1 MVRIGIDFGYKF
13 SGIAL
18 LDDNNVVSDYRILEH
33 RTDLS
38 DTLTQRRQLRA
49 MRRRNNSKRRRLR
62 DFYALL
68 KGMGLTPVNSRPG
81 ETMTLADRMRIGNRL
96 YALAHYR
103 GWDYAE
109 LSEQLVILSDDK
121 APQLPPVVKNIDNF
135 LLREYRAPACF
146 APKKA
151 KKKKSESEDSYKRA
165 QQSADDAAARRN
177 KSADSEITEEH
188 LRFIE
193 LQKPFLGELYRLE
206 KELHDLG
213 KKADKAKTDEQ
224 IGHLQEQIA
233 LLQDEC
239 DNVYRKI
246 SGGKDHIEEWLRE
259 RLKVVYDGQ
268 MPPQSEDIINRVM
281 VELGLKTA
289 EELFDRG
296 KIYRPHRN
304 RHRDEMIS
312 ELQKLM
318 RHACGEEDGADGVF
332 LEHYRKTMKKCK
344 PKDAPPR
351 DVFWACWQ
359 DDIKCAQARAKKIA
373 NQRSAAENRPITPQD
388 VVKRWVKA
396 AEGIVKHEYRK
407 KRFENRKIGKCP
419 VRRDGE
425 KCGNNLP
432 RKSRTDIR
440 RLQCEIELRNMNIAD
455 ATVDGKSRKMTEEEI
470 AKVLSGLHLHK
481 QKLSPDDKAHNRAV
495 VKKIKTPPVK
505 NDARGK
511 KESLGDIVGGD
522 QNGRT
527 ALCVVHLQEKLRILK
542 EGIDSNIDAWNS
554 MHEERILDLLDAP
567 PSIRQK
573 AECVVREV
581 RKMLRQHPPA
591 EVAHIGLETARFDIS
606 ALAQAEDTKMKAA
619 QYQKSR
625 SPVDKVG
632 LAAEQDWL
640 CFLCGE
646 SMRKAN
652 IHVDH
657 LRPRKRGG
665 SNVRLNLVAMHDYC
679 NINKG
684 KYDSPVNP
692 QALAAL
698 LRNNSRKGE
707 AVQKALDKSHFLPNL
722 ESPQHTMFGAKI
734 LKGAL
739 MNALNIS
746 REKADGIIYQPRAAD
761 VAFFRRRWFDFMDRQ
776 KSAIRA
782 KKWDIEIIAGESA
795 EANLSEFKLSEHLFG
810 GQTLR
815 VDGGGGLVRLSGD
828 KLDIDT
834 KTTYAGVR
842 WFSIVA
848 DNERVELTAYARE
861 DDSAITLPQKNWSVK
876 GEVGKMLQINLRDI
890 CPAEWRDFEP
900 FVDSKW
906 LTLSDDKKTLSG
918 VPVLTEGQNGP
929 YVEWPKVFDG
939 KDKRRRVDL
948 RVQTARR
955 RLSIK
960 IMPPDMKQQKEAF
973 RGKEWDIKI
982 TTGVEKD
989 ISKFRRKFKLS
1000 EYLFGGQTLRVDGG
1014 GGLVSLA
1021 DDKLHID
1028 TKTRDTGGALEFF
1041 IAADNERVELTAHA
1055 DNKAIKLP
1063 QKNWSA
1069 KGEVGKMLQ
1078 INLRDICP
1086 AEWRDFAPS
1095 VHSDWLTLSED
1106 KKTLSGSPIWAG
1118 GQHKPYVVCKVSF
1131 FDDEGELRGC
1141 FDLRAERARR
1151 QLSMKIVPKA
1161 DGIHLFHHAL
1171 DAAIMAANID
1181 WGEVKQLSRKIDARP
1196 FIERKK
1202 MYQQADV
1209 GGPCFANLTVMG
1221 KNDWAAP
1228 SNEEVYY
1235 RHYEKDA
1242 LQRGKLSTRKYR
1254 TEPWRLRDKKLSQR
1268 IPLPS
1273 TAKAN
1278 VSLRDKELSQR
1289 IPLPSIAKANVKDII
1304 SADIRAAME
1313 LLWKE
1318 INAMGKEEQNQA
1330 TQGTKDKKYILQN
1343 HFLSLSKEHPLHP
1356 FNVRSARCR
1365 RGDNDNPNLY
1375 ESIKGEPNKH
1385 DRRKNPCHYFRR
1397 VEGWAKAEV
1406 HENDK
1411 GEKTVHRVKNP
1422 FYWANK
1428 KEPEFD
1434 DPPPAGARLVAYYR
1448 RGDKVKVNGRA
1459 GEWKIKKLSHPS
1471 ATLQPQ
1477 CAESYAASD
1486 GDTITAV
1493 YHRLS
1498 KC

>member
-109 LSEQLVILSDDK
+109 LSEHLVILSDDK
-121 APQLPPVVKNIDNF
+121 APQLPQVVKNIDNF
-135 LLREYRAPACF
+135 LLLEYRAPARF
-146 APKKA
+146 APQKS
-151 KKKKSESEDSYKRA
+151 KKKKGESEDNYKRA
-165 QQSADDAAARRN
+165 HQSAKDAV
-177 KSADSEITEEH
+177 DSKITKEH

-193 LQKPFLGELYRLE
+193 LKNPFLGELYRLE
-206 KELHDLG
+206 KELYDLG

-233 LLQDEC
+233 LLQDER
-239 DNVYRKI
+239 DNVYREI
-246 SGGKDHIEEWLRE
+246 SGGEDHIESVSKDHIEEWLRE
-259 RLKVVYDGQ
+259 RLKVVYDGKE
-268 MPPQSEDIINRVM
+268 PPQSEDIKDIINRAM
-281 VELGLKTA
+281 VELGLETA
-289 EELFDRG
+289 EELFGAG

-304 RHRDEMIS
+304 RHRDEMII

-318 RHACGEEDGADGVF
+318 RLACGEEYGADGVF

-344 PKDAPPR
+344 DAPPR

-359 DDIKCAQARAKKIA
+359 DDIKRAQARAKEIA
-373 NQRSAAENRPITPQD
+373 DQRSAAENRPITPQD

-407 KRFENRKIGKCP
+407 KRFKNRKIGKCP
-419 VRRDGE
+419 ARCDGE

-440 RLQCEIELRNMNIAD
+440 RLQCEIELRNMNIVDD
-455 ATVDGKSRKMTEEEI
+455 AVDGKSRKMTEEEI
-470 AKVLSGLHLHK
+470 VKVLRGLHLPK
-481 QKLSPDDKAHNRAV
+481 QKLSPDDKAHNRTV
-495 VKKIKTPPVK
+495 VKREIKTPPVK

-511 KESLGDIVGGD
+511 KESLGDIVGGE
-522 QNGRT
+522 QNGRA
-527 ALCVVHLQEKLRILK
+527 ALCVVHLREKLRILK
-542 EGIDSNIDAWNS
+542 EGIDRNIDAWNS

-573 AECVVREV
+573 AERVVREV
-581 RKMLRQHPPA
+581 RKMLRKQPNA

-606 ALAQAEDTKMKAA
+606 ALAQAEGKKMKAT

-625 SPVDKVG
+625 SPRDKVG
-632 LAAEQDWL
+632 LAAEQDNL
-640 CFLCGE
+640 CFLCGKPLG
-646 SMRKAN
+646 RN

-657 LRPRKRGG
+657 LRPRNRGG

-684 KYDSPVNP
+684 KYDSPVSE

-698 LRNNSRKGE
+698 RRNNSRKGE

-746 REKADGIIYQPRAAD
+746 REIICRPRAAD
-761 VAFFRRRWFDFMDRQ
+761 VAFFRRQWFNFMDRQ

-782 KKWDIEIIAGESA
+782 KNWNIEIIAGEST
-795 EANLSEFKLSEHLFG
+795 EVDLSEFNLSKHLFG

-828 KLDIDT
+828 KLHIDT
-834 KTTYAGVR
+834 QAIDAGVR
-842 WFSIVA
+842 GFFIVA
-848 DNERVELTAYARE
+848 DNERVELTAHARE
-861 DDSAITLPQKNWSVK
+861 DDNAIKLPQKKSVK
-876 GEVGKMLQINLRDI
+876 GEVGKMLQINLRGI
-890 CPAEWRDFEP
+890 YPAEWRDFAP
-900 FVDSKW
+900 SVHSKW

-918 VPVLTEGQNGP
+918 VPVLTEGRNGP

-1000 EYLFGGQTLRVDGG
+1000 KYLFGGQTLRVDGG
-1014 GGLVSLA
+1014 GELVSLA

-1055 DNKAIKLP
+1055 DDKAIKLP
-1063 QKNWSA
+1063 KKNWSA

-1078 INLRDICP
+1078 INLCDICP

-1106 KKTLSGSPIWAG
+1106 KKTLSGSPIWAE
-1118 GQHKPYVVCKVSF
+1118 GQHTPYVVCKVSF
-1131 FDDEGELRGC
+1131 FDDEGKLRGC

-1151 QLSMKIVPKA
+1151 QLSMKIIPKA

-1181 WGEVKQLSRKIDARP
+1181 WDEVKRLSSKIDTRD
-1196 FIERKK
+1196 FMERRK

-1209 GGPCFANLTVMG
+1209 GAPCFDNLTVMG
-1221 KNDWAAP
+1221 NNDWAAP

-1278 VSLRDKELSQR
+1278 VSLRDKKLSQR
-1289 IPLPSIAKANVKDII
+1289 IPLSSIAKDNVKNII
-1304 SADIRAAME
+1304 SPDIRTAME
-1313 LLWKE
+1313 LLWEE
-1318 INAMGKEEQNQA
+1318 INAMGKEEQKQA
-1330 TQGTKDKKYILQN
+1330 THEIKNKKCISQN
-1343 HFLSLSKEHPLHP
+1343 HFLSLSKDPLHPLHP

-1365 RGDNDNPNLY
+1365 RGEKNDNPNLY
-1375 ESIKGEPNKH
+1375 ERIKGEPNKH
-1385 DRRKNPCHYFRR
+1385 DRRQNAYHYFRR
-1397 VEGWAKAEV
+1397 EEEWAKAEV

-1422 FYWANK
+1422 FYWTNK
-1428 KEPEFD
+1428 KKPEFD
-1434 DPPPAGARLVAYYR
+1434 VPPPVGARRVACYR
-1448 RGDKVKVNGRA
+1448 RGDKVRVKGRA
-1459 GEWKIKKLSHPS
+1459 GEWKIIELGKES
-1471 ATLQPQ
+1471 TLQPQ
-1477 CAESYAASD
+1477 CAESYAVKNGGNID
-1486 GDTITAV
+1486 CV
-1493 YHRLS
+1493 YHKLS

>member
-18 LDDNNVVSDYRILEH
+18 LDDNNEVSDYRILEH
-33 RTDLS
+33 RIGLS
-38 DTLTQRRQLRA
+38 NTLTKRRQLRA

-68 KGMGLTPVNSRPG
+68 KGMGLMPANSRPG

-135 LLREYRAPACF
+135 LLLEYHAPA
-146 APKKA
+146 APQKS
-151 KKKKSESEDSYKRA
+151 KKKKGESEDSYKRA
-165 QQSADDAAARRN
+165 QQSADDAVARRN
-177 KSADSEITEEH
+177 ESADSEITKEQ

-193 LQKPFLGELYRLE
+193 LKNPFLGELYRLE
-206 KELHDLG
+206 KELHDHG

-224 IGHLQEQIA
+224 IGNLQEQIA

-259 RLKVVYDGQ
+259 RLKVVYDGKE
-268 MPPQSEDIINRVM
+268 PPQSEDIINRVM

-332 LEHYRKTMKKCK
+332 LEHYQKTMKKCK

-359 DDIKCAQARAKKIA
+359 DDIKRAQAQAKKIA

-388 VVKRWVKA
+388 VVKRWVKT

-419 VRRDGE
+419 ARCDGE

-440 RLQCEIELRNMNIAD
+440 RLQCEIEMRNMNIAD
-455 ATVDGKSRKMTEEEI
+455 HGKSRKMTEEEI
-470 AKVLSGLHLHK
+470 EKVLSGLRLHK
-481 QKLSPDDKAHNRAV
+481 QKLSPEDKAHNRAV
-495 VKKIKTPPVK
+495 VKREIKTPPVK

-522 QNGRT
+522 QNGRA

-573 AECVVREV
+573 AERVVREV
-581 RKMLRQHPPA
+581 RKMLHQQPNA

-606 ALAQAEDTKMKAA
+606 ALAQAEGKKMKAT

-625 SPVDKVG
+625 SPIDKVG
-632 LAAEQDWL
+632 LAAEQDNL
-640 CFLCGE
+640 CFLCGKPLG
-646 SMRKAN
+646 RN

-684 KYDSPVNP
+684 KYDSSVSER
-692 QALAAL
+692 ALAAL

-707 AVQKALDKSHFLPNL
+707 AVQKTLDKSHFLPKL
-722 ESPQHTMFGAKI
+722 EAPQHTMFGAKI

-746 REKADGIIYQPRAAD
+746 REKAGDIICRPRAVD
-761 VAFFRRRWFDFMDRQ
+761 VAFFRRRWFNFMDRQ

-782 KKWDIEIIAGESA
+782 KKWDIKIIAGASTEVD
-795 EANLSEFKLSEHLFG
+795 LSEYLSKYLFDN
-810 GQTLR
+810 QTLR

-828 KLDIDT
+828 KLHIDT
-834 KTTYAGVR
+834 QAIDAGVR
-842 WFSIVA
+842 GFFIVA
-848 DNERVELTAYARE
+848 DNERVELTAHARE
-861 DDSAITLPQKNWSVK
+861 DDNAIKLPQKKSVK

-918 VPVLTEGQNGP
+918 VPVLTEGRHGP
-929 YVEWPKVFDG
+929 YVVWPKVFDD
-939 KDKRRRVDL
+939 KDEHRCVDL

-955 RLSIK
+955 RLNMK
-960 IMPPDMKQQKEAF
+960 IMPP
-973 RGKEWDIKI
+973 
-982 TTGVEKD
+982 
-989 ISKFRRKFKLS
+989 
-1000 EYLFGGQTLRVDGG
+1000 
-1014 GGLVSLA
+1014 
-1021 DDKLHID
+1021 
-1028 TKTRDTGGALEFF
+1028 KT
-1041 IAADNERVELTAHA
+1041 
-1055 DNKAIKLP
+1055 
-1063 QKNWSA
+1063 
-1069 KGEVGKMLQ
+1069 
-1078 INLRDICP
+1078 
-1086 AEWRDFAPS
+1086 
-1095 VHSDWLTLSED
+1095 
-1106 KKTLSGSPIWAG
+1106 
-1118 GQHKPYVVCKVSF
+1118 
-1131 FDDEGELRGC
+1131 
-1141 FDLRAERARR
+1141 
-1151 QLSMKIVPKA
+1151 

-1171 DAAIMAANID
+1171 DAAIMAANVD
-1181 WGEVKQLSRKIDARP
+1181 WDKVMRLSSKIDTRD
-1196 FIERKK
+1196 FMEQRK
-1202 MYQQADV
+1202 MDQQAGV
-1209 GGPCFANLTVMG
+1209 AIPHFANLTVMENG
-1221 KNDWAAP
+1221 DSAAP
-1228 SNEEVYY
+1228 PKAEVNYCH
-1235 RHYEKDA
+1235 RVEDA
-1242 LQRGKLSTRKYR
+1242 EQKGKLSTRKYR
-1254 TEPWRLRDKKLSQR
+1254 TEPWRLRNEK
-1268 IPLPS
+1268 
-1273 TAKAN
+1273 
-1278 VSLRDKELSQR
+1278 LSQR
-1289 IPLPSIAKANVKDII
+1289 IPLPSIAKTDVKYII

-1313 LLWKE
+1313 LLWEK
-1318 INAMGKEEQNQA
+1318 INALGEEEQKQE
-1330 TQGTKDKKYILQN
+1330 THGPTDKKCISQN
-1343 HFLSLSKEHPLHP
+1343 HFLSLSEEHPLHP
-1356 FNVRSARCR
+1356 FNVRSARCWR
-1365 RGDNDNPNLY
+1365 MAGN
-1375 ESIKGEPNKH
+1375 SIGLFEPITGVPNKH
-1385 DRRKNPCHYFRR
+1385 DRRQNARHYFRR
-1397 VEGWAKAEV
+1397 EEGWAKVEV

-1411 GEKTVHRVKNP
+1411 GKKTVHRVKNP
-1422 FYWANK
+1422 FYWKNK

-1434 DPPPAGARLVAYYR
+1434 VSPPAGARLVAYYR

-1459 GEWKIKKLSHPS
+1459 GEWKITELRKE
-1471 ATLQPQ
+1471 AILQPQ
-1477 CAESYAASD
+1477 CAESHAAKN
-1486 GDTITAV
+1486 GGTIKAV
-1493 YHRLS
+1493 YHKLS

>member
-1 MVRIGIDFGYKF
+1 MIRIGIDFGYKF

-18 LDDNNVVSDYRILEH
+18 LDDNNEVSDYRILEH

-68 KGMGLTPVNSRPG
+68 KGMGLTPANSRPG

-109 LSEQLVILSDDK
+109 LSEQLVILNDDK
-121 APQLPPVVKNIDNF
+121 APQLPQVVKNIDNF
-135 LLREYRAPACF
+135 LLLEYRAPACF

-177 KSADSEITEEH
+177 ESADSEITKEQ

-193 LQKPFLGELYRLE
+193 LQRPFLGELYRLE
-206 KELHDLG
+206 KELYDLG

-224 IGHLQEQIA
+224 IGNLQEQIA

-259 RLKVVYDGQ
+259 RLKVVYDGKE
-268 MPPQSEDIINRVM
+268 PPQSEDIINRVM

-332 LEHYRKTMKKCK
+332 LEHYQKTMKKCK

-359 DDIKCAQARAKKIA
+359 DDIKRAQARAKEIA
-373 NQRSAAENRPITPQD
+373 DQRSAAENRPITPQD

-419 VRRDGE
+419 ARCDGE

-440 RLQCEIELRNMNIAD
+440 RLQCEIEMRNMNI
-455 ATVDGKSRKMTEEEI
+455 VDHGKSRKMTEEEI
-470 AKVLSGLHLHK
+470 AKVLSGLRLHK
-481 QKLSPDDKAHNRAV
+481 QKLSPKDKAHNRAV
-495 VKKIKTPPVK
+495 VRKIKTPPVK

-511 KESLGDIVGGD
+511 EESLGDIVGGD
-522 QNGRT
+522 QNGRA

-573 AECVVREV
+573 AERVVREV
-581 RKMLRQHPPA
+581 RKMLRQQPNV

-606 ALAQAEDTKMKAA
+606 ALAQAEGKKMKAA

-625 SPVDKVG
+625 SPIDKVG
-632 LAAEQDWL
+632 LAAEQDNL
-640 CFLCGE
+640 CFLCG
-646 SMRKAN
+646 KPLGKN

-684 KYDSPVNP
+684 KYDSSVSER
-692 QALAAL
+692 ALAAL

-707 AVQKALDKSHFLPNL
+707 AVQKTLDKSHFLPKL
-722 ESPQHTMFGAKI
+722 EAPQHTMFGAKI

-746 REKADGIIYQPRAAD
+746 PKKAGDIICRPRAAD
-761 VAFFRRRWFDFMDRQ
+761 IAFFRRQWFNFMDRQ

-795 EANLSEFKLSEHLFG
+795 EADLSKFNLSKHLFG
-810 GQTLR
+810 GETLR

-828 KLDIDT
+828 KLHIDT
-834 KTTYAGVR
+834 QAIDAGVR
-842 WFSIVA
+842 
-848 DNERVELTAYARE
+848 
-861 DDSAITLPQKNWSVK
+861 
-876 GEVGKMLQINLRDI
+876 G
-890 CPAEWRDFEP
+890 
-900 FVDSKW
+900 
-906 LTLSDDKKTLSG
+906 
-918 VPVLTEGQNGP
+918 
-929 YVEWPKVFDG
+929 
-939 KDKRRRVDL
+939 
-948 RVQTARR
+948 
-955 RLSIK
+955 
-960 IMPPDMKQQKEAF
+960 
-973 RGKEWDIKI
+973 
-982 TTGVEKD
+982 
-989 ISKFRRKFKLS
+989 
-1000 EYLFGGQTLRVDGG
+1000 
-1014 GGLVSLA
+1014 
-1021 DDKLHID
+1021 
-1028 TKTRDTGGALEFF
+1028 FF
-1041 IAADNERVELTAHA
+1041 IVADNERVELTAHA
-1055 DNKAIKLP
+1055 DDNAITPP
-1063 QKNWSA
+1063 QKNWS
-1069 KGEVGKMLQ
+1069 KEGEVGKMLQ

-1095 VHSDWLTLSED
+1095 VHSDWLALSDD
-1106 KKTLSGSPIWAG
+1106 KKTLSGSPMWTQGPHRSYILW
-1118 GQHKPYVVCKVSF
+1118 PEVSF
-1131 FDDEGELRGC
+1131 FDDEGELRGRVN
-1141 FDLRAERARR
+1141 LRVQTARR
-1151 QLSMKIVPKA
+1151 RLNMKIMPPKT

-1171 DAAIMAANID
+1171 DAAIMAANVD
-1181 WGEVKQLSRKIDARP
+1181 WDKVMRLSSKIDTRD
-1196 FIERKK
+1196 FMEQRK
-1202 MYQQADV
+1202 MYQQAGV
-1209 GGPCFANLTVMG
+1209 AIPHFANLTVMENG
-1221 KNDWAAP
+1221 DWAAP
-1228 SNEEVYY
+1228 PKAEHYG
-1235 RHYEKDA
+1235 HYEKDA
-1242 LQRGKLSTRKYR
+1242 PQKGKLSTRKYD
-1254 TEPWRLRDKKLSQR
+1254 TEPLRLRNNKLSQR
-1268 IPLPS
+1268 IPLPG
-1273 TAKAN
+1273 
-1278 VSLRDKELSQR
+1278 
-1289 IPLPSIAKANVKDII
+1289 IAKTNVKDII

-1313 LLWKE
+1313 LLWEE
-1318 INAMGKEEQNQA
+1318 INALGEEEQKQV
-1330 TQGTKDKKYILQN
+1330 TQGTKKKKYILQN
-1343 HFLSLSKEHPLHP
+1343 HFLSLSEEHPLHP
-1356 FNVRSARCR
+1356 FNVRSARCWR
-1365 RGDNDNPNLY
+1365 IDGYPKNPTKSF
-1375 ESIKGEPNKH
+1375 EPITGEPNKH
-1385 DRRKNPCHYFRR
+1385 DRRKNARHYFRR
-1397 VEGWAKAEV
+1397 VEGWAEAEV

-1411 GEKTVHRVKNP
+1411 GEKTVHRVKNS
-1422 FYWANK
+1422 FYWTK
-1428 KEPEFD
+1428 KEDPEFD
-1434 DPPPAGARLVAYYR
+1434 VPPPVEARRVAYYR
-1448 RGDKVKVNGRA
+1448 RGDKVKVKGRA
-1459 GEWKIKKLSHPS
+1459 GEWKIIELGKE

-1477 CAESYAASD
+1477 CAESYAVKNGGNID
-1486 GDTITAV
+1486 CV
-1493 YHRLS
+1493 YHKLS
-1498 KC
+1498 K